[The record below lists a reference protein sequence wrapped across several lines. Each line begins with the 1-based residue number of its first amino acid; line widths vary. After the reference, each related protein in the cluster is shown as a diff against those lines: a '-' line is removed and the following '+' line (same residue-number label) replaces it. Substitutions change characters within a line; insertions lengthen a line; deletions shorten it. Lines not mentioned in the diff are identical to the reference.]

1 MSKIFHLNNQ
11 EYQMIL
17 DLFNNQSDFALIFDS
32 IEQCYILFVHGSKDG
47 YVVINQQKLTL
58 QDIGKLLENHNLNIC
73 LKVVCCYGA
82 FQSSYITNNVSVT
95 SYVQNKEVM
104 FFNPFVLNGKNYCNI
119 HCVIN

>member
-1 MSKIFHLNNQ
+1 MSKNFHLDDQ
-11 EYQMIL
+11 EYQLIL

-32 IEQCYILFVHGSKDG
+32 IEQCYILFVYGSKEG
-47 YVVINQQKLTL
+47 YVVISQQKLTL
-58 QDIGKLLENHNLNIC
+58 QDIGKLLENQKMNVC

-82 FQSSYITNNVSVT
+82 FQSSYITNNISVT